1 MVLFDNVVNN
11 WLRVFSELDFP
22 YKPQQVRVFAD
33 TSEAAKIPLLWCSR
47 WREASPDK
55 GFQRN

>member
-1 MVLFDNVVNN
+1 
-11 WLRVFSELDFP
+11 LRVFSELEFA

-33 TSEAAKIPLLWCSR
+33 TREPARIPLLWCSR
-47 WREASPDK
+47 WREASPGK